1 MFSNSSV
8 YPNEQGFLT
17 KTIFNDD
24 ISKYKILRI
33 FTVNLLSIPNLS
45 VELFKGSY
53 VLLLHEKEHLLLP
66 RKGSSTREEYAEYDD
81 GII

>member
-1 MFSNSSV
+1 MIKIISSA
-8 YPNEQGFLT
+8 N
-17 KTIFNDD
+17 
-24 ISKYKILRI
+24 ISKHNILCL
-33 FTVNLLSIPNLS
+33 FTVNLLSTPNLS
-45 VELFKGSY
+45 VELFKGRY